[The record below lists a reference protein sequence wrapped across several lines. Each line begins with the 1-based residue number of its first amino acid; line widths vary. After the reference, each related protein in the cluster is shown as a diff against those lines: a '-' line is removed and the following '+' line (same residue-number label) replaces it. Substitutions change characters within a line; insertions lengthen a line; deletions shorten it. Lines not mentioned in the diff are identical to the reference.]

1 MGQPLT
7 RGCDVIGLQM
17 QPPKAL
23 AAELVH
29 TLRVLTHLYLKEVSC
44 QYVCCEKRLLKN

>member
-7 RGCDVIGLQM
+7 CGFDVIGLQM
-17 QPPKAL
+17 QPPKAV

-29 TLRVLTHLYLKEVSC
+29 TLRVLPHLYLKEVSC
-44 QYVCCEKRLLKN
+44 QYVRCEKHLLKN